1 MGRYG
6 EIWGDERLAEHDH
19 VRERRVDS
27 LPNVGRE
34 GVDGV
39 AHQHNPRLRG
49 QGGSEAAPKRLRSG
63 SEAAPMA
70 SSAPPRE
77 LPAQYISAVSRR
89 SLGLRKEELLARRV
103 AGRGE
108 GAYRVDT
115 CGEDGDQARAA
126 SGAARRR
133 GPGAPAANAAASSAL
148 TTSSTGR

>member
-1 MGRYG
+1 MGRYGRYG

-19 VRERRVDS
+19 IRERRVDS

-49 QGGSEAAPKRLRSG
+49 QSG
-63 SEAAPMA
+63 SEAAPTRLRDGA
-70 SSAPPRE
+70 DGLERPPRE

-108 GAYRVDT
+108 GA
-115 CGEDGDQARAA
+115 
-126 SGAARRR
+126 
-133 GPGAPAANAAASSAL
+133 
-148 TTSSTGR
+148 